1 MRANARHSSRATVAL
16 IALAATCAACTSAPI
31 DAPAATPDAG
41 VCALRVTL
49 GMGDRTSFA
58 ALADGDAV
66 PIVLGEQ
73 GLLMVWLS
81 LEVAGS
87 STDRVDVAWRTVTDT
102 GLALEQRDRYAPL
115 VLTGTDTG
123 VVEGWI
129 LFYEGALAPQMMG
142 HTADVELVARVGECT
157 ASTRVRVVL
166 RDGRP

>member
-1 MRANARHSSRATVAL
+1 MRGNARRSTRVAVAL
-16 IALAATCAACTSAPI
+16 VALAGVCAACTSAPV
-31 DAPAATPDAG
+31 DAPAGTHDAG

-49 GMGDRTSFA
+49 GMGDRASFA
-58 ALADGDAV
+58 PLADGDAV

-102 GLALEQRDRYAPL
+102 GLAVEQRDRYAPL
-115 VLTGTDTG
+115 VLTGPDTG

-129 LFYEGALAPQMMG
+129 LFYEGVLAPQMMG
-142 HTADVELVARVGECT
+142 HPADIDLIVRVGECT
-157 ASTRVRVVL
+157 ASTRVRVTL
-166 RDGRP
+166 RDGGS